1 MPQRKIRIAFAGVG
15 GMGQAAH
22 LRNYATLHEDCEV
35 VALAEL
41 RPQLAQAVARK
52 YNVPRTYGTIA
63 AMLAKEKVDAI
74 VASQPF
80 WRHGIIVPEVA
91 QAGVPI
97 FTEKPIAASVAV
109 GERIVAAVAAAKT
122 WLMVGYHKRSDPA
135 TEYARKVIQE
145 LKQSGELGKLNYV
158 RISMPPGDWVA
169 SGWTDNL
176 QTDDIMPP
184 LENDPKPHDM
194 DEETTKLY
202 EAFVNYY
209 IHQVNLM
216 RFLVGEP
223 YQVTYADPS
232 KVLFIAHSASGVT
245 CTIEMAAYSTTLDWQ
260 ETALVAFERGY
271 VKLSLPAPL
280 AYNRAGTV
288 EILKDPGKGATPTTL
303 HPQMPWV
310 HAMRNQALNFIKAVR
325 GEAPAPCLAP
335 EALEDIRIAREY
347 IRLLKGV

>member
-1 MPQRKIRIAFAGVG
+1 MPQRKIQIAFAGVG

-22 LRNYATLHEDCEV
+22 LRNYATLRDDCEV

-41 RPQLAQAVARK
+41 RPKLAQAVARK
-52 YNVPRTYGTIA
+52 YNVPRVYGTIEE
-63 AMLAKEKVDAI
+63 MLAKEKVDAI
-74 VASQPF
+74 VASQQF
-80 WRHGIIVPEVA
+80 TRHGIVVTEVA
-91 QAGVPI
+91 KAGVPI

-135 TEYARKVIQE
+135 TEYARKTITE
-145 LKQSGELGKLNYV
+145 LKQSGELGKMKYV
-158 RISMPPGDWVA
+158 RLSMPPGDWIA
-169 SGWTDNL
+169 AGWTENL
-176 QTDDIMPP
+176 ATDDVMPP
-184 LENDPKPHDM
+184 IAVDPKPQDM

-209 IHQVNLM
+209 IHQVNLL

-223 YQVTYADPS
+223 YKVSYADPS
-232 KVLFIAHSASGVT
+232 KVLFIAHSVSGVP
-245 CTIEMAAYSTTLDWQ
+245 CTVEMAAYSTSIDWQ
-260 ETALVAFERGY
+260 ETALVGFERGY

-280 AYNRAGTV
+280 AFNRAGTV
-288 EILKDPGKGATPTTL
+288 EILKDPGKGVTPVTL

-335 EALEDIRIAREY
+335 EALEDIKVARDY

>member
-1 MPQRKIRIAFAGVG
+1 MPQRKIQIAFAGVG

-22 LRNYATLHEDCEV
+22 LRNYATLRDDCEV

-41 RPQLAQAVARK
+41 RPKLAQAVARK
-52 YNVPRTYGTIA
+52 YNVPRVYSTIEE
-63 AMLAKEKVDAI
+63 MLAKEKVDAI
-74 VASQPF
+74 VASQQF
-80 WRHGIIVPEVA
+80 TRHGIVVTEVA
-91 QAGVPI
+91 KAGVPI

-135 TEYARKVIQE
+135 TEYARKTITE
-145 LKQSGELGKLNYV
+145 LKQSGELGQMKYV
-158 RISMPPGDWVA
+158 RLSMPPGDWIA
-169 SGWTDNL
+169 AGWTENL
-176 QTDDIMPP
+176 ATDDVMPP
-184 LENDPKPHDM
+184 IAVDPKPQDM
-194 DEETTKLY
+194 DAETTKLY

-209 IHQVNLM
+209 IHQVNLL

-223 YQVTYADPS
+223 YKVSYADPS
-232 KVLFIAHSASGVT
+232 KVLFIAHSASGVP
-245 CTIEMAAYSTTLDWQ
+245 CTIEMAAYSTSIDWQ
-260 ETALVAFERGY
+260 ETALVGFERGY

-280 AYNRAGTV
+280 AFNRAGTV
-288 EILKDPGKGATPTTL
+288 EILKDPGKGVTPVTL

-335 EALEDIRIAREY
+335 EALEDIKIARDY

>member
-1 MPQRKIRIAFAGVG
+1 MPQRKIQIAFAGVG

-22 LRNYATLHEDCEV
+22 LRNYATLRDDCEV

-41 RPQLAQAVARK
+41 RPQLAHAVARK
-52 YNVPRTYGTIA
+52 YGVPRVYGTIEE
-63 AMLAKEKVDAI
+63 MLAKEKVDAI
-74 VASQPF
+74 VASQQF
-80 WRHGIIVPEVA
+80 TRHGIVVTEVA
-91 QAGVPI
+91 KAGVPI

-135 TEYARKVIQE
+135 TEYARKTITE
-145 LKQSGELGKLNYV
+145 LKQSGELGKMKYV
-158 RISMPPGDWVA
+158 RLSMPPGDWIA
-169 SGWTDNL
+169 AGWTENL
-176 QTDDIMPP
+176 ATDDVMPP
-184 LENDPKPHDM
+184 IAVDPKPQDM

-209 IHQVNLM
+209 IHQVNLL

-223 YQVTYADPS
+223 YTVSYADPS
-232 KVLFIAHSASGVT
+232 KVLFIAHSASGVP
-245 CTIEMAAYSTTLDWQ
+245 CTIEMAAYSTSIDWQ
-260 ETALVAFERGY
+260 ETALVGFERGY

-280 AYNRAGTV
+280 AFNRAGTV
-288 EILKDPGKGATPTTL
+288 EILKDPGKGVTPVTL

-335 EALEDIRIAREY
+335 EALEDIKIAREY
-347 IRLLKGV
+347 IRQLKGI

>member
-1 MPQRKIRIAFAGVG
+1 MPQRKIQIAFAGVG

-22 LRNYATLHEDCEV
+22 LRNYATLRDDCEV

-52 YNVPRTYGTIA
+52 YGVPRVYGTIEE
-63 AMLAKEKVDAI
+63 MLAKEKVDAI
-74 VASQPF
+74 VASQQF
-80 WRHGIIVPEVA
+80 TRHGIVVTEVA
-91 QAGVPI
+91 KAGVPI

-135 TEYARKVIQE
+135 TEYARKTITE
-145 LKQSGELGKLNYV
+145 LKQSGELGKMKYV
-158 RISMPPGDWVA
+158 RISMPPGDWIA
-169 SGWTDNL
+169 AGWTDNL
-176 QTDDIMPP
+176 ATDDVMPP
-184 LENDPKPHDM
+184 LVLDPKPQDM

-209 IHQVNLM
+209 IHQVNLL

-223 YQVTYADPS
+223 YTVSYADPA
-232 KVLFIAHSASGVT
+232 KVLFIAHSASGVP
-245 CTIEMAAYSTTLDWQ
+245 CTIEMAAYSTSIDWQ
-260 ETALVAFERGY
+260 ETALVGFEHGY

-280 AYNRAGTV
+280 AHNRAGTV
-288 EILKDPGKGATPTTL
+288 EILKDPGKGATPVTL

-335 EALEDIRIAREY
+335 EALADIKIARDY

>member
-1 MPQRKIRIAFAGVG
+1 MPQRKIQIAFAGVG

-22 LRNYATLHEDCEV
+22 LRNYATLRDDCEV

-41 RPQLAQAVARK
+41 RPKLAQAVARK
-52 YNVPRTYGTIA
+52 YNVPRVYSTIEE
-63 AMLAKEKVDAI
+63 MLAKEKVDAI
-74 VASQPF
+74 VASQQF
-80 WRHGIIVPEVA
+80 TRHGIVVTEVA
-91 QAGVPI
+91 KAGVPI

-135 TEYARKVIQE
+135 TEYARKTITE
-145 LKQSGELGKLNYV
+145 LKQSGELGQMKYV
-158 RISMPPGDWVA
+158 RISMPPGDWIA
-169 SGWTDNL
+169 AGWTENL
-176 QTDDIMPP
+176 ATDDVMPP
-184 LENDPKPHDM
+184 IAVDPKPQDM
-194 DEETTKLY
+194 DAETTKLY

-209 IHQVNLM
+209 IHQVNLL

-223 YQVTYADPS
+223 YKVSYADPS
-232 KVLFIAHSASGVT
+232 KVLFIAHSASGVP
-245 CTIEMAAYSTTLDWQ
+245 CTIEMAAYSTSIDWQ
-260 ETALVAFERGY
+260 ETALVGFERGY

-280 AYNRAGTV
+280 AFNRAGTV
-288 EILKDPGKGATPTTL
+288 EILKDPGKGVTPVTL

-325 GEAPAPCLAP
+325 GEASAPCLAP
-335 EALEDIRIAREY
+335 EALEDIKIARDY